1 MTGVGGGGLRLW
13 SRRAPIRAVVD
24 IGASLVAL
32 TVEDAQ
38 AAGINR
44 SELLFNRITRTA
56 NGAARFA
63 PVTLRV
69 IRIGQISIDNVPAAV
84 IENLGQSLPGMSFLT
99 RLKSF
104 EIHEGTLTINW

>member
-1 MTGVGGGGLRLW
+1 
-13 SRRAPIRAVVD
+13 VD
-24 IGASLVAL
+24 TGASLVVL

-44 SELLFNRITRTA
+44 SELVFNRITRTA

-63 PVTLRV
+63 PVTLRE
-69 IRIGQISIDNVPAAV
+69 IRIGQLSIDSVPAAV
-84 IENLGQSLPGMSFLT
+84 IENLDQSLLGMSFLT

-104 EIHEGTLTINW
+104 EMREGALTISW